1 MEIGFPVRALS
12 RASRLGGDLRRH
24 SGLDW
29 RDSARSQE
37 GYEMAYPRVDPDPRG
52 NTESG
57 RWASDCAPI
66 GCCVTG
72 R

>member
-12 RASRLGGDLRRH
+12 RASRLGGDLRRR

-37 GYEMAYPRVDPDPRG
+37 DYETAYPCVDPNSPKRPEEVDSTLDR
-52 NTESG
+52 
-57 RWASDCAPI
+57 ASIPA
-66 GCCVTG
+66 CVTS